1 MSLWGE
7 QTVCEKFKIYDM
19 KKYLS
24 VLIALMACMF
34 ASAQDTIKFLNGRV
48 EAVKVME
55 VGLGKVKYKKMEN
68 LNGPLYLLDE
78 AEVDYIKYQN
88 GVVEAFN
95 HPEEEVAPVREKR
108 VVLQAGPLIVERSSN
123 VSPDRNDTEITVSR
137 RVNSAKYPLRYRK
150 DSPSGIVFDTEYIS
164 EQEAYNL
171 LGHNYDIFRENVRY
185 YRTGR
190 AMWIA
195 GIGFVFVSGPIAI
208 GADINNSHVARHVAL
223 TALCSGTVLFSV
235 GMARFVIGKRGFK
248 NVLMDYNY
256 DYNTKRQNVSELK
269 FGLTGNGLGLNLT
282 F

>member
-1 MSLWGE
+1 
-7 QTVCEKFKIYDM
+7 M

-24 VLIALMACMF
+24 VLIALMISVC

-48 EAVKVME
+48 EAAKVME

-68 LNGPLYLLDE
+68 PDGPLYLLDE

-95 HPEEEVAPVREKR
+95 HPEEEVAPVLEKR
-108 VVLQAGPLIVERSSN
+108 VVLQAGPLIVERNSSII
-123 VSPDRNDTEITVSR
+123 PDKNDTEIIVSH

-150 DSPSGIVFDTEYIS
+150 DSPSSIVFDTEYIS
-164 EQEAYNL
+164 EREAYDL
-171 LGHNYDIFRENVRY
+171 LGHNYDVFRENVRC

-195 GIGFVFVSGPIAI
+195 GIGLVFVSGPIAI
-208 GADINNSHVARHVAL
+208 GADVSDSRVARHVSL
-223 TALCSGTVLFSV
+223 TALCSGAVLFSV
-235 GMARFVIGKRGFK
+235 GMTRFVIGKRGFK

-256 DYNTKRQNVSELK
+256 EYNTRRQNVSELK
-269 FGLTGNGLGLNLT
+269 FGLTGNGVGVNLT

>member
-1 MSLWGE
+1 
-7 QTVCEKFKIYDM
+7 M

-24 VLIALMACMF
+24 VLIALMACAF

-48 EAVKVME
+48 EAAKVME

-123 VSPDRNDTEITVSR
+123 VSPDRNDTEIIVSR

-164 EQEAYNL
+164 EQEAYEM
-171 LGHNYDIFRENVRY
+171 LGGNYNVFLENERRY
-185 YRTGR
+185 RSGR
-190 AMWIA
+190 AMWILGA
-195 GIGFVFVSGPIAI
+195 GLAFVSGPIAI
-208 GADINNSHVARHVAL
+208 GASVNDSNTARHVAW
-223 TALCSGTVLFSV
+223 TTLCAGTVLVPV
-235 GMARFVIGKRGFK
+235 GIVRFTTGKMEVKKILR
-248 NVLMDYNY
+248 DYNIN
-256 DYNTKRQNVSELK
+256 YNSSRQNVSELK
-269 FGLTGNGLGLNLT
+269 FGLIGNGLGLNLT